1 MISKYF
7 NEPVKSQEFLV
18 KFSQHLRKDRTLL
31 IDVDIMLKRD
41 VDCKECVE
49 HMTAVLKKLGQPV
62 MTNLYYN
69 TVKMLLNRV
78 ASVMIDR
85 SGIEVLTKLVEQQLN
100 YAENPHL
107 KVRANGK
114 KAVTKGD
121 KADEVS

>member
-1 MISKYF
+1 MKYF
-7 NEPVKSQEFLV
+7 EIIV
-18 KFSQHLRKDRTLL
+18 KFSQHLRKDRNLL

-49 HMTAVLKKLGQPV
+49 HMTSVLKKLGQPV

-107 KVRANGK
+107 KARANGK
-114 KAVTKGD
+114 KAPSKGD
-121 KADEVS
+121 ETDEVCS